1 MFWVILTLFF
11 AAIFTTI
18 AVYYRISV
26 GVSVSDKHPGFGS
39 MVFLFMFIPILLCAS
54 ISVITTSTPEYSD
67 EAVLKSSECII
78 NLKDNRD
85 VHGRFFLYS
94 GRVDTDMYY
103 YYMIQNAD
111 GSMQTKKVPAEEAS
125 FVYIS
130 DDETPYVEHFVN
142 YEIHNETAQSLRFW
156 FTWDWLGDLFFGQG
170 KEERYQTA
178 YYAIHVP
185 QGSIT
190 NDFAVDM
197 E

>member
-18 AVYYRISV
+18 AVSYRVSTGGGISYKYD
-26 GVSVSDKHPGFGS
+26 SFGTV
-39 MVFLFMFIPILLCAS
+39 VFPCMLIPILLCAS
-54 ISVITTSTPEYSD
+54 ISVITTSAPEYSD

-94 GRVDTDMYY
+94 GRVNTDMYY
-103 YYMIQNAD
+103 YYMVQNAD
-111 GSMQTKKVPAEEAS
+111 GSMQTKKVPAEETR

-130 DDETPYVEHFVN
+130 DDETPHVEHFVN
-142 YEIHNETAQSLRFW
+142 YEIHSETTQSLRFW
-156 FTWDWLGDLFFGQG
+156 FTWDWLGDLFFGQD

-190 NDFAVDM
+190 NDFVVDM